1 MGSALK
7 GSKLG
12 EFWKYRVGD
21 YRIICRIEDKK
32 LLILVLRISYR
43 REVYRG
49 AANSG
54 CERESISCPEYN
66 QACAPYSSQSR
77 KIP

>member
-21 YRIICRIEDKK
+21 YRIICRIEDQK
-32 LLILVLRISYR
+32 LLILVLRIGLSAGI
-43 REVYRG
+43 V
-49 AANSG
+49 SL
-54 CERESISCPEYN
+54 
-66 QACAPYSSQSR
+66 SSEFWLR
-77 KIP
+77 KGIDLLPGI